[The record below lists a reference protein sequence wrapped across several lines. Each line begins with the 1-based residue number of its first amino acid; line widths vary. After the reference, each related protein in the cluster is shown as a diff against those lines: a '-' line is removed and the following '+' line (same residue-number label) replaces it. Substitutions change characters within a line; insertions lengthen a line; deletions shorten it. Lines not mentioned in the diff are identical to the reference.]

1 MKNIHPNLLS
11 VAPMMDRTDLHF
23 RNLIRLISKNI
34 FLYTEMI
41 STGSIIFGNC
51 LYQFDF
57 NKEEHPVAV
66 QLGGSN
72 PNHLSECSK
81 IAEDYGYD
89 EVNLNVGCPSE
100 RVQKGKFGAC
110 LMLEPNLVA
119 ECVSKM
125 SQAVSIPITVKCRLG
140 IDNNNEYEFLENF
153 INIVKVTGIKTFV
166 IHARNGILK
175 GLSPRQNRNIPPL
188 KYDYVYRL
196 KRDNP
201 DLNIIINGGI
211 KNLDESINHLK
222 YVDGVMIGRA
232 SYDNPFMLSNVDEVI
247 YKTQTVK
254 KDKLEILNEYIDYIL
269 VMEKKGYDLSRMLK
283 HLFGLSK
290 GDKNAKLF
298 RKRVHEIML
307 AGNLKDNR
315 NKLIELIN

>member
-1 MKNIHPNLLS
+1 
-11 VAPMMDRTDLHF
+11 
-23 RNLIRLISKNI
+23 
-34 FLYTEMI
+34 MI
-41 STGSIIFGNC
+41 STGSIILGNC

-119 ECVSKM
+119 ECVTKM

-153 INIVKVTGIKTFV
+153 INIVRDI
-166 IHARNGILK
+166 IH
-175 GLSPRQNRNIPPL
+175 
-188 KYDYVYRL
+188 
-196 KRDNP
+196 
-201 DLNIIINGGI
+201 
-211 KNLDESINHLK
+211 
-222 YVDGVMIGRA
+222 
-232 SYDNPFMLSNVDEVI
+232 
-247 YKTQTVK
+247 
-254 KDKLEILNEYIDYIL
+254 
-269 VMEKKGYDLSRMLK
+269 
-283 HLFGLSK
+283 
-290 GDKNAKLF
+290 
-298 RKRVHEIML
+298 
-307 AGNLKDNR
+307 
-315 NKLIELIN
+315 